1 MWTGTPFSFSC
12 CRNGGRYPCSRA
24 ISTRPFDGPA
34 SHVSIPPSDAHT
46 SASATIGTRRSIPK
60 WLKNSLNA
68 CITPAV
74 RLSSYAGTT
83 QLIAKAG
90 RMKISSTRP
99 VAMNIAFGNSLPG
112 LRSDE
117 TCTEFISIPE

>member
-1 MWTGTPFSFSC
+1 MLAGDQHQALRWAGQP
-12 CRNGGRYPCSRA
+12 REHPAQRRA
-24 ISTRPFDGPA
+24 HQRERHDWHKA
-34 SHVSIPPSDAHT
+34 L
-46 SASATIGTRRSIPK
+46 IPK